1 MFRLCIK
8 AQKYIHYAVYLLL
21 ATNMKKTFCI
31 CNGIFFLLLVNCC
44 SAQEIIAEP
53 QAKLLTRFPLKL
65 YSGGVM
71 MVHAKLE
78 NVPDSLNFI
87 LDTGSGGISLDSAT
101 CEEYKIPVVA
111 TDTII
116 TGMGSSHKV
125 SYLFDQTLTLGNLP
139 VKHLNFHINDYE
151 VLSSV
156 YGEKVDGIIGYGL
169 FSRYIVAI
177 NFDSSMV
184 ELYSPGRYKYPRE
197 GTTLHPAFTALPI
210 VWLNFKD
217 RIKMA
222 HNFYF
227 DTGAGLC
234 FLMSDKFAQD
244 SNIVLS
250 RRKPVLTQA
259 QGMGGKLQMRL
270 TVIKEVKVGP
280 YRFRQ
285 VPTYLFNDEYN
296 VTSYPFTGG
305 LLGNDLL
312 RRFNMVLNYPKREIH
327 LTPNNGFYERFDYA
341 YTGLGI
347 YYTNGKIMVEDI
359 IAGSP
364 ADKAKFKV
372 GDEIMVVGTN
382 FSHNINTYKNL
393 LQVPNQDIK
402 VIVKRGENLIT
413 LLLSTISIR

>member
-1 MFRLCIK
+1 MKQSSCI
-8 AQKYIHYAVYLLL
+8 
-21 ATNMKKTFCI
+21 F
-31 CNGIFFLLLVNCC
+31 NGVIFLLLVNFC
-44 SAQEIIAEP
+44 SAQEIINETK
-53 QAKLLTRFPLKL
+53 AKLLTRFPFKQ

-78 NVPDSLNFI
+78 NVSDTLNFI

-101 CEEYKIPVVA
+101 CVEFNIPVIA

-125 SYLFDQTLTLGNLP
+125 AFLFDQTITLGNLP

-156 YGEKVDGIIGYGL
+156 YGEKVDGIIGFSF

-177 NFDSSMV
+177 NFDSSFIEV
-184 ELYSPGRYKYPRE
+184 YSPGHFKYTKE
-197 GTTLHPAFTALPI
+197 GTTIHPAFTALPI
-210 VWLNFKD
+210 VWLNIKD
-217 RIKMA
+217 RIKMGY
-222 HNFYF
+222 NFYL

-234 FLMSDKFAQD
+234 FLMSDRFAED
-244 SNIVLS
+244 SNIVLLH
-250 RRKPVLTQA
+250 RKPVLTQA

-270 TVIKEVKVGP
+270 TVIKEVKLGP

-285 VPTYLFNDEYN
+285 VPTYLFNDEFN

-312 RRFNMVLNYPKREIH
+312 RRFNMVFNYPKREIH
-327 LTPNNGFYERFDYA
+327 LTPNNSFNDRFDYA

-347 YYTNGKIMVEDI
+347 YYTDKKIMIEDV
-359 IAGSP
+359 IADSP
-364 ADKAKFKV
+364 ADKAKFKA
-372 GDEIMVVGTN
+372 GDEIVVVGTN
-382 FSHNINTYKNL
+382 FSQNITAYKNL

-402 VIVKRGENLIT
+402 VIVRRGENLIT
-413 LLLSTISIR
+413 LLLSTTSIR